1 MVNAQTWLDQNY
13 PQEQRKTTREL
24 DLSNKNLEGPLNLTD
39 FVNLY
44 KLNISFNNLTHFYPS
59 GKNDI
64 VNLIYENNII
74 EEIDCSYNNFN
85 TNWGIWK
92 TDAMKKLNFSNNKVI
107 SSTLIA
113 RNLAYLDAGNNNLD
127 KLNLSQASQGL
138 VELKCS
144 GNHLADGL
152 DLTDAPKLIFLDCL
166 GTKLIT
172 PVSSSPTSAISS
184 TTAVYV
190 NNPALTFGLG
200 VSLGI
205 STLGWVI
212 LGFIFCHKRFLWKTV
227 IPTSGS

>member
-1 MVNAQTWLDQNY
+1 
-13 PQEQRKTTREL
+13 
-24 DLSNKNLEGPLNLTD
+24 
-39 FVNLY
+39 
-44 KLNISFNNLTHFYPS
+44 
-59 GKNDI
+59 
-64 VNLIYENNII
+64 
-74 EEIDCSYNNFN
+74 
-85 TNWGIWK
+85 
-92 TDAMKKLNFSNNKVI
+92 MKKLNFSNNKVI

-205 STLGWVI
+205 STLG
-212 LGFIFCHKRFLWKTV
+212 
-227 IPTSGS
+227 